1 MRTGSRTTD
10 GGITG
15 SIPAASLAVHSTPA
29 RAPSPLPDG
38 APLPEAS
45 SSAKGPAYTPVA
57 ESGWADTFASR
68 ALDVVIAVVVLL
80 LLLPLLLVIAIA
92 IKLDTPG
99 PVLFRQRRLGKDM
112 RPFTVLKFRTMRTG
126 ATADLHARY
135 IAQLAQS
142 QNGHDASVLKKLTN
156 DPRITRVGRA
166 LRRMSLDEL
175 PQLLNVLAGH
185 MRLVGP
191 RPAIEYEL
199 QHYEPAHFERFRV
212 RPGITGL
219 WQVSGRNALGFKE
232 MLDLDAEYA
241 TTATLGTDLGIL
253 LRTPLAAV
261 RNTA

>member
-1 MRTGSRTTD
+1 MYKFRSMYNNAD
-10 GGITG
+10 N
-15 SIPAASLAVHSTPA
+15 SLHEAYIKAWVEG
-29 RAPSPLPDG
+29 RA
-38 APLPEAS
+38 EAEN
-45 SSAKGPAYTPVA
+45 
-57 ESGWADTFASR
+57 ESGT
-68 ALDVVIAVVVLL
+68 
-80 LLLPLLLVIAIA
+80 
-92 IKLDTPG
+92 
-99 PVLFRQRRLGKDM
+99 
-112 RPFTVLKFRTMRTG
+112 KF
-126 ATADLHARY
+126 
-135 IAQLAQS
+135 
-142 QNGHDASVLKKLTN
+142 KLTN